1 MEVRLSAPMM
11 TPPLY
16 ATAMMEVCQAHF
28 GRSNRV
34 GARGEERARREVAGK
49 RAAAHPEVHRLL
61 EEIEVTLGVRSNRA
75 RRVGRWP
82 LLHDPARVEELAID
96 EPAPVHLHLRQQ
108 KGGGKSAVLCVD
120 LFLAGLGKKNTSLP
134 NRKKAVHVGGTWL
147 CGERKKAVHRLTRRS
162 HPPLAAV
169 FNWGADHPTA
179 NPAGR
184 APSRVADGVASAW
197 RRRVGLDPRG
207 GPRAPRRLRCVRAF
221 EPRATYI

>member
-1 MEVRLSAPMM
+1 MEVRLSAPMT

-134 NRKKAVHVGGTWL
+134 NR
-147 CGERKKAVHRLTRRS
+147 VHRLTRRS

>member
-1 MEVRLSAPMM
+1 MEVRLSAPMT

-134 NRKKAVHVGGTWL
+134 KRPSMWVGPG
-147 CGERKKAVHRLTRRS
+147 CAEREKRPSTDSL
-162 HPPLAAV
+162 
-169 FNWGADHPTA
+169 
-179 NPAGR
+179 AGR
-184 APSRVADGVASAW
+184 THHWQQFSIGGRTT
-197 RRRVGLDPRG
+197 PRPTQQG
-207 GPRAPRRLRCVRAF
+207 ALLAV
-221 EPRATYI
+221 